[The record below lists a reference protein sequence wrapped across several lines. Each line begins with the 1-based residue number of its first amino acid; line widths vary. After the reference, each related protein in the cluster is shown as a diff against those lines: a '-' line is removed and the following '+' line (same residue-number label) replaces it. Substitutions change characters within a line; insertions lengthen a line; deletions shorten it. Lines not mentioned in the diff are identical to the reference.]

1 MKERAG
7 EIQWGRA
14 SRLRDDL
21 WPEPASKLPRASPAR
36 LLLGSTGGSP
46 RVCVLE
52 SRPILQARPPLTRL
66 CPSHISPAGRLR
78 WNYVVIWTAFGLRS
92 RTGFIFL
99 SWGTHSYRGRCHDLP
114 VRRTARSSMAAT
126 PNH

>member
-36 LLLGSTGGSP
+36 LLLGSTG
-46 RVCVLE
+46 
-52 SRPILQARPPLTRL
+52 ARPG
-66 CPSHISPAGRLR
+66 CACWSH
-78 WNYVVIWTAFGLRS
+78 
-92 RTGFIFL
+92 
-99 SWGTHSYRGRCHDLP
+99 
-114 VRRTARSSMAAT
+114 ARSFRPGRRWQGFAPAISLPRAACAEIT
-126 PNH
+126 L